1 MPNVMSWLKV
11 LDLLVPRF
19 GVVLAVAIL
28 LAVGAAA
35 AWLLTKPFLM
45 TLSWLES
52 RKSTRSVKLSDAPA
66 AGPHHA
72 PEIWI
77 PGADASQ
84 PAPATAAAPVDRT
97 AELKAACLDLR
108 VMVLERLAILCV
120 RADRQLAI
128 AGDLDPCALEKVVN
142 AWGTLERIASTPL
155 VQGEH
160 SDMRDETMGL
170 EGPMQEAAREIVAA
184 MKDLDPQDV
193 ADRLRAEPA
202 AAVTAG
208 WARKA
213 RLELRFKNN

>member
-1 MPNVMSWLKV
+1 MPNAMSWLKV
-11 LDLLVPRF
+11 LDFLVPRF
-19 GVVLAVAIL
+19 GAVLAVVIL
-28 LAVGAAA
+28 LAIGALA
-35 AWLLTKPFLM
+35 AWLVTKPFFM
-45 TLSWLES
+45 TLSWLEA
-52 RKSTRSVKLSDAPA
+52 RKAAKLSDAPA
-66 AGPHHA
+66 AGPLHA

-120 RADRQLAI
+120 RADRQLGI
-128 AGDLDPCALEKVVN
+128 SGDLDPLALEKVVN

-184 MKDLDPQDV
+184 MKDLDPQDL

>member
-77 PGADASQ
+77 PGDAPKSAQ
-84 PAPATAAAPVDRT
+84 ATAAAAPDRR
-97 AELKAACLDLR
+97 AELKVACQELR
-108 VMVLERLAILCV
+108 VLVMERMAILCV